1 MKTRLVGIALLLP
14 ALVFLAGCGGE
25 PPTRAVAVQPESGAA
40 AHDHAGEN
48 DHDQHTGH
56 SDDDDHVELSA
67 EAAAAAGIRLAKAGT
82 GVVADRLELP
92 AEIRFDADR
101 IARVSPRIG
110 GIVER
115 FHAGEGDVV
124 RRGQAL
130 ARLSSRDLAGLK
142 AEYLN
147 AESAERLARAELD
160 RETRLWEQKITSEA
174 DLQSARAAFEA
185 AGAARRA
192 AENRLHAIG
201 IGHDVLDRLD
211 EAADGALSLNTLT
224 APIAGQ
230 IVRRDAALGEQVA
243 ADADALFLIVDDS
256 VVWADIAVYKA
267 DLARVEAGQPV
278 SLIRADGERVAD
290 GVIDVVLPVIDER
303 SRTATARVIVDNA
316 ERRLKP
322 GQFVTARIET
332 GESAV
337 VLRVPDDAVVVVEG
351 RTCVFVP
358 SGDGFEPR
366 EVTPGATSDG
376 FTEIVSG
383 LSAGEQFVTAGAFT
397 LKAQLEKDAF
407 GDGHAH

>member
-1 MKTRLVGIALLLP
+1 MKTRLVEIALLSP
-14 ALVFLAGCGGE
+14 ALVLLAGCGGE
-25 PPTRAVAVQPESGAA
+25 PPARTVAAQPEGMAA
-40 AHDHAGEN
+40 EHDHAGEN

-267 DLARVEAGQPV
+267 DLARIEADQPV

-290 GVIDVVLPVIDER
+290 GVIEVVLPVIDER